1 MTDATPFDRF
11 AESLDGPMLIVTAAA
26 ADGPAGCLVGFAT
39 QTSIDPPRFLVCLSR
54 PNRTARVAE
63 HAEHLCVHLV
73 PRSNRR
79 LAERFGGVT
88 GDEADKFAG
97 VAWTAGPYGLPV
109 LEECPRWFAGRIL
122 GRFDLGDHVG
132 YLLDPQV
139 GSIRPAG
146 PPLMLQQTDS
156 IEPGHPA

>member
-1 MTDATPFDRF
+1 MAAGTQN
-11 AESLDGPMLIVTAAA
+11 EIWGLD
-26 ADGPAGCLVGFAT
+26 LVGDMANGVFGLNMERAIVK
-39 QTSIDPPRFLVCLSR
+39 QTSIDPPRFLACLSR

-63 HAEHLCVHLV
+63 HAEHLCVHIA
-73 PRSNRR
+73 PRSDRR
-79 LAERFGGVT
+79 LAELFGGVT

-97 VAWTAGPYGLPV
+97 VAWTAGPHGLPV
-109 LEECPRWFAGRIL
+109 LDDCPRWFAGRIL

-132 YLLDPQV
+132 YLLAPQE
-139 GSIRPAG
+139 GSVRPAG